1 MEPDVSGIYLMA
13 EMPSNDG
20 GNTYVF
26 YIQDCVSLT
35 VYVDANK
42 RYSGWDC
49 PNLDN
54 DDEVQPYLD
63 AAGEILESQG
73 KMING

>member
-1 MEPDVSGIYLMA
+1 MEPDISDIYVMT
-13 EMPSNDG
+13 EMPSSDG
-20 GNTYVF
+20 GITYVF
-26 YIQDCVSLT
+26 YIAEGVSLT

-54 DDEVQPYLD
+54 DDEVQPFLD

-73 KMING
+73 KMVG